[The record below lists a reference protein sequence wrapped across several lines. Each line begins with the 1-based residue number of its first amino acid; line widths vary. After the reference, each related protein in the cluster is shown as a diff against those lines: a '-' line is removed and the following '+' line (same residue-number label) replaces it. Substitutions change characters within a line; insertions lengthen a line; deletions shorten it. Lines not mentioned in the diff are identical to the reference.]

1 MCPTNTFTAVI
12 AAAGL
17 STRMGAFKPILPLGE
32 ESISRS
38 LVLAFVGAGSIPVT
52 VVTGYMAETL
62 ASHLGGLPVR
72 LVHNSAYRTSQMFDS
87 LRLGLLSLQKEEAAP
102 LPDKIFLCPADI
114 PLVSSETIACMAR
127 QEADIV
133 IPVCSGRKGH
143 PVCVS
148 SSMLFALLE
157 HDGTDGLRGA
167 LNGLSIKPLMLAVSD
182 PGILT
187 DADTMEDYERI
198 KKLLRR

>member
-1 MCPTNTFTAVI
+1 
-12 AAAGL
+12 
-17 STRMGAFKPILPLGE
+17 MGAFKPILPLGE

-38 LVLAFVGAGSIPVT
+38 LVLAFVGAGSLPVT

-87 LRLGLLSLQKEEAAP
+87 PRLGLLSLKGGGRRRS
-102 LPDKIFLCPADI
+102 PDKIFLCPADI

-133 IPVCSGRKGH
+133 IPVCGGRKGH

-148 SSMLFALLE
+148 SSMLLRLLE
-157 HDGTDGLRGA
+157 HDGTGRAARGAEWAIHKAFDACGLRPWHP
-167 LNGLSIKPLMLAVSD
+167 SRMPIQW
-182 PGILT
+182 
-187 DADTMEDYERI
+187 RI
-198 KKLLRR
+198 MNESKLLRR

>member
-38 LVLAFVGAGSIPVT
+38 LVLAFVRAGSLPVT

-87 LRLGLLSLQKEEAAP
+87 LRLDSIP
-102 LPDKIFLCPADI
+102 LPFP
-114 PLVSSETIACMAR
+114 PR
-127 QEADIV
+127 
-133 IPVCSGRKGH
+133 
-143 PVCVS
+143 
-148 SSMLFALLE
+148 
-157 HDGTDGLRGA
+157 
-167 LNGLSIKPLMLAVSD
+167 
-182 PGILT
+182 
-187 DADTMEDYERI
+187 
-198 KKLLRR
+198 

>member
-38 LVLAFVGAGSIPVT
+38 LVLAFVG
-52 VVTGYMAETL
+52 
-62 ASHLGGLPVR
+62 
-72 LVHNSAYRTSQMFDS
+72 VHNSAYRTSQMFDS
-87 LRLGLLSLQKEEAAP
+87 LRLGLLYLQKEEAAP

-187 DADTMEDYERI
+187 DADTTEDYERI